1 MITYYEPITGEK
13 LFDTNMLRNTLKVS
27 PSYLKRELRKYRT
40 EKEDFVRYKNLNLYK
55 ETFVLNFINHLVE
68 GRFNK
73 ELNTLKRGVE
83 KMRETQNGL

>member
-13 LFDTNMLRNTLKVS
+13 LFDTNMLRKTLKVS
-27 PSYLKRELRKYRT
+27 PSFLKRELRKYRT

-68 GRFNK
+68 YRFSK
-73 ELNTLKRGVE
+73 ELNTLKRDVE
-83 KMRETQNGL
+83 KMRQTHNGL